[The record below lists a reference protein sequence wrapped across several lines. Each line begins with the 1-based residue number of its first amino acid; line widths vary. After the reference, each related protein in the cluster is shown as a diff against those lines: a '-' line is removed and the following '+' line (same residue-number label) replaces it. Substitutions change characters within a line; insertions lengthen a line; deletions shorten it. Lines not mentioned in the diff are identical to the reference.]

1 VISPQ
6 LLQIVTECISFIYN
20 DLLHINIVISHIY
33 LSFKNMYL
41 YRMSD
46 NGKIIYNVGPR
57 IHCHWLPKWPGIF
70 DSVSP
75 CCTMEISTS
84 FWHVND
90 FIPFPPQ
97 HFLSNILICLLM
109 YNMATSKHKYIKR
122 EEMTGVIV
130 SGNSCH
136 CV

>member
-1 VISPQ
+1 
-6 LLQIVTECISFIYN
+6 
-20 DLLHINIVISHIY
+20 
-33 LSFKNMYL
+33 
-41 YRMSD
+41 MSD

-75 CCTMEISTS
+75 YCTMEISTS

-109 YNMATSKHKYIKR
+109 YVTWQQASIHTLKKEK
-122 EEMTGVIV
+122 TGVTV
-130 SGNSCH
+130 TGNSCH
-136 CV
+136 CF